1 MRNHLI
7 LLALLTTCLAV
18 GFVGSLATRTSVDSW
33 YAGLSKPGWTP
44 PNWLFGPVWTLLY
57 ILMAV
62 AAWLVVRQ
70 LGLSES
76 LPAIFAFAVQLAL
89 NLAWSFLFFWL
100 RAPGIAF
107 FEILVLWT
115 AILVTVVLFF
125 RVSATAGW
133 LMAPYL
139 VWVSYAAAL
148 NLAIWWMNIRTS

>member
-1 MRNHLI
+1 MRNYLI
-7 LLALLTTCLAV
+7 LVVLVTICLAV
-18 GFVGSLATRTSVDSW
+18 GFVGSLATRTSVDTW
-33 YAGLSKPGWTP
+33 YAGLSKPAWTP
-44 PNWLFGPVWTLLY
+44 PNWVFGPVWTLLY

-70 LGLSES
+70 SVLRES
-76 LPAIFAFAVQLAL
+76 RLAIFAFGVQLVL

-100 RAPGIAF
+100 RVPGIAF
-107 FEILVLWT
+107 FEIWVLWT

-148 NLAIWWMNIRTS
+148 NFAIWRMNTGSS